1 VILSSLA
8 NANFERMELK
18 SKGWVQDGDY
28 LVSPAFSADKPTFHI
43 TLKGALGEF
52 KVLTTRS

>member
-1 VILSSLA
+1 MSARISA
-8 NANFERMELK
+8 TERYFAELK

-43 TLKGALGEF
+43 ILKGALGEF